1 MTSVLEL
8 TVSILFNDLLTTVEP
23 IATPPAV
30 AAICAI
36 SPGCLGCAI
45 GAAIGVAAGAG
56 AGVDE

>member
-1 MTSVLEL
+1 M
-8 TVSILFNDLLTTVEP
+8 FNHVLTTVDP

-36 SPGCLGCAI
+36 NPGCLGCAI
-45 GAAIGVAAGAG
+45 GAAMGVAAGAG